1 MLLIDQFIKMSVPQH
16 VDFFNALG
24 GAIKNNSV
32 QATNTLRGIS
42 ENERLTKEGLI
53 AMGLIGDFADM
64 NKNKY
69 EDLIQETTRGR

>member
-42 ENERLTKEGLI
+42 ENERLTKEGHI
-53 AMGLIGDFADM
+53 AMGDFADM

>member
-1 MLLIDQFIKMSVPQH
+1 MSVPQH
-16 VDFFNALG
+16 VAFFNALG
-24 GAIKNNSV
+24 VEIKNNSV

-42 ENERLTKEGLI
+42 ENERLTKEGRI